1 MMDYSGYLEKIRACN
16 NYTTENK
23 IPFFIDGK
31 RVGQVRKE
39 YLDLFLKSGFFVE
52 QEGRLVLKERYDT
65 FEKRTE
71 ALTEFAKQVLKA
83 GITNRFMH
91 EPYGVRSAPTA
102 EPLALADR
110 SISSLLGLI
119 SFGQHLNGYVRTD
132 EGMKMWIG
140 RRSQSK
146 GYFAGKLDHLVAG
159 GLPYGIDLREN
170 LRKECYEE
178 AGIETEVAD
187 RACSVGLVSYRYDY
201 RLGSNEDILY
211 CYDLELDKDFVPRC
225 TDGEVETFYLMEIEE
240 VARIVRETDDFK
252 LNCNLVI
259 IDFLVRH
266 GYLEAGKKGY
276 FEVVT
281 GLIGYK

>member
-1 MMDYSGYLEKIRACN
+1 MDYSGYLEKIAACN
-16 NYTTENK
+16 RYTAEDK
-23 IPFFIDGK
+23 VPFFMEGK
-31 RVGQVRKE
+31 RVGQVRRE
-39 YLDLFLKSGFFVE
+39 YLDFFLESGFFVLH
-52 QEGRLVLKERYDT
+52 EGRLLMKPEYDT
-65 FEKRTE
+65 FEKRTR
-71 ALTEFAKQVLKA
+71 ALTQFAKRVLDA

-91 EPYGVRSAPTA
+91 EPYGVRPSPAA

-119 SFGQHLNGYVRTD
+119 SFGQHLNGIVRTK
-132 EGMKMWIG
+132 EGLKMWIA
-140 RRSQSK
+140 RRSRTK

-159 GLPYGIDLREN
+159 GLPYGVDLREN

-178 AGIETEVAD
+178 AAIPPDVAD
-187 RACSVGLVSYRYDY
+187 CAVSVGLVSCRYDY

-211 CYDLELDKDFVPRC
+211 CYDLELPEDFVPRN
-225 TDGEVETFYLMEIEE
+225 TDGEVEQFYLMTIEE

-266 GYLEAGKKGY
+266 GYLEAGEQGY

>member
-16 NYTTENK
+16 TYTTENK
-23 IPFFIDGK
+23 IPFMIEGK
-31 RVGQVRKE
+31 RVGQIRDA
-39 YLDLFLKSGFFVE
+39 YLDFFLQSDLFVLREHKLHLKD
-52 QEGRLVLKERYDT
+52 RYDT

-71 ALTEFAKQVLKA
+71 ALTKLAKEALKA
-83 GITNRFMH
+83 GITNRFMN

-102 EPLALADR
+102 EPVALADR

-119 SFGQHLNGYVRTD
+119 SFGQHLNGFVRTK
-132 EGMKMWIG
+132 EGLKMWIG
-140 RRSQSK
+140 LRSRTK

-178 AGIETEVAD
+178 AGIAAEVAD
-187 RACSVGLVSYRYDY
+187 QAICTGLVSYRYDY

-211 CYDLELDKDFVPRC
+211 CYDLELDEDFVPRC
-225 TDGEVETFYLMEIEE
+225 TDGEVERFYLMDIEE

-266 GYLEAGKKGY
+266 GYLEAGQKGY
-276 FEVVT
+276 FKVVT